1 MSMIRIYGEGVRV
14 GIAEITDRQVR
25 DLSSGTYGPD
35 DFMSMEDALPI
46 QWTASGLIEDATI
59 EVDDRILD
67 VTLAKPHRIK
77 RYDSRPIAKK
87 GKNLFV
93 AYHVL
98 QGVWLRIKSSGR
110 FDAAKLKSNT
120 VEYVFPS
127 GRGFG
132 LNEVSYDGFRTE
144 GALTPMWRGYS
155 VYTSKGEE
163 KLTIKTH

>member
-1 MSMIRIYGEGVRV
+1 MSMIRVYGEGVRV
-14 GIAEITDRQVR
+14 GIAEITDKQVR
-25 DLSSGTYGPD
+25 EFSSGAYGPD
-35 DFMSMEDALPI
+35 DFMSMEDVLPI
-46 QWTASGLIEDATI
+46 QWTACGIIEDATI
-59 EVDDRILD
+59 EVDNKILD
-67 VTLAKPHRIK
+67 VTIRKPHQIK
-77 RYDSRPIAKK
+77 RYDSKPIAKK

-98 QGVWLRIKSSGR
+98 DGAWLRIKSSSR

-120 VEYVFPS
+120 VEYIFPS

-144 GALTPMWRGYS
+144 GALTPMWKAYS

-163 KLTIKTH
+163 KLAVRHH